1 MFEAESIRSRVR
13 KGVDL
18 SFQQSMGQPRV
29 SNVMLC
35 ELLNAQ
41 EQFLFFFSPK
51 ITTC

>member
-18 SFQQSMGQPRV
+18 SFQQSMGQPRKV

-35 ELLNAQ
+35 ELLKA
-41 EQFLFFFSPK
+41 
-51 ITTC
+51 